1 MSPPDRSLHD
11 DDATIVPRAFPA
23 PVFRKDLAQIAC
35 RNLLL
40 GRRRLKGN
48 AAAMP
53 TEAADRL

>member
-1 MSPPDRSLHD
+1 MHD